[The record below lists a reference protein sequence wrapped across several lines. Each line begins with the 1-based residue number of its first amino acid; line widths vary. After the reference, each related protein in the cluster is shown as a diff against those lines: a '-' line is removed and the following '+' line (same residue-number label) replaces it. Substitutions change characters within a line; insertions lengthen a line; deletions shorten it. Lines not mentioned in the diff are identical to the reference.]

1 MVFYR
6 HRHMAQIFYKT
17 WIYDFDFQTLGF
29 QIWKKKRWNKLAL
42 LAKLLELVAF
52 DLAEFLGY
60 FLTGVGGYFLTG
72 VNGFW
77 FARVA
82 WLFSNWSWW
91 LFSKKSWWLSTWW
104 QIQSGTGR
112 ANPRMPARCDA
123 LDILLNTKRDTQMKI
138 DRVACLRNNFSNFP
152 VCPIV
157 FNFCWNI

>member
-17 WIYDFDFQTLGF
+17 WIYDFDFQTLG
-29 QIWKKKRWNKLAL
+29 
-42 LAKLLELVAF
+42 
-52 DLAEFLGY
+52 
-60 FLTGVGGYFLTG
+60 
-72 VNGFW
+72 

-104 QIQSGTGR
+104 QIQSGTRR

-123 LDILLNTKRDTQMKI
+123 LDIVLNTKRDTQMKI
-138 DRVACLRNNFSNFP
+138 DRVACLRNNFSKLTFQFQFLLEYLNKVLIDLKMHIPNIRLSSP
-152 VCPIV
+152 VHPSIQTC
-157 FNFCWNI
+157 C